1 MEKPQKMGSNK
12 ARLVVAGV
20 IRDRQGRIL
29 LARRLPSAHLGGFWE
44 FPGGGVEEGESPE
57 KALQR
62 ELQEELGVEVAVGA
76 PITFAWHRD
85 ERRTLL
91 LLFYQAEIIKGVPV
105 GQQGQEVRWVGVDEL
120 QATSMPPA
128 DQELVRWLKAS

>member
-1 MEKPQKMGSNK
+1 MGSIK

-20 IRDRQGRIL
+20 IRDRQGRVL

-57 KALQR
+57 EALKR
-62 ELQEELGVEVAVGA
+62 ELKEELGVEVAVKR

-85 ERRTLL
+85 GRRTLL
-91 LLFYQAEIIKGVPV
+91 LLFYQAEIVKGVPV
-105 GQQGQEVRWVGVDEL
+105 GQQGQEIRWVGVDEL
-120 QATSMPPA
+120 QAASMPPA
-128 DQELVRWLKAS
+128 DQELVRLLKAS